1 MSVQA
6 ISSATTQTQKPI
18 KKRFNSV
25 EVTGYVAL
33 GLGIASGI
41 AGAKKK
47 IKLHRYLAYIAAGLA
62 IAHTAIIEW
71 YHHKYKKS
79 K

>member
-6 ISSATTQTQKPI
+6 VNSTTPHQRPI
-18 KKRFNSV
+18 KKRFNTV
-25 EVTGYVAL
+25 EVTGYGAL

-47 IKLHRYLAYIAAGLA
+47 IKLHRYLAYVAAGLA

-71 YHHKYKKS
+71 HHHKYKKS